1 MKRADH
7 SLSGPARLSSP
18 TPTRQPSAGVLAVSA
33 LLARWLTLCA
43 VVGAGGLG
51 CMPALPPQTVRTASP
66 SLSPPPS
73 PEPSSFSLHSGAAP
87 VRTRRRIVCKD
98 GTVLTGWVDS
108 ITPGEPVAV
117 AVGEGSPTLVPWH
130 DILRVDAA
138 STPPETAA
146 TVAVAQGPELDPAL
160 HSDGADSP
168 LHVGVVLRDGTLLAG
183 TATSYLPGESVTL
196 TTALGRPRM
205 VPWRQIARITRFPD
219 QLPPAVPAP
228 ASAKLSRDAKAQ
240 IAVAV
245 IVPTVVLAGLG
256 VAVYF
261 GIVAAPTFLGGN
273 H

>member
-7 SLSGPARLSSP
+7 SQSGPARLGSP
-18 TPTRQPSAGVLAVSA
+18 TPPRQPSVGVLAVSA
-33 LLARWLTLCA
+33 LPAWWLALCA
-43 VVGAGGLG
+43 LVGAGGLG
-51 CMPALPPQTVRTASP
+51 CMPALPPQTLRTAPP

-73 PEPSSFSLHSGAAP
+73 PEPSPSPLHSGANQ

-117 AVGEGSPTLVPWH
+117 VLDEGSPTRVPWP

-138 STPPETAA
+138 STPETAA
-146 TVAVAQGPELDPAL
+146 AAAVAPGPELDPAL
-160 HSDGADSP
+160 HSDGAGSP

-196 TTALGRPRM
+196 TTALGRPRV

-219 QLPPAVPAP
+219 QLPPAVPSP

-261 GIVAAPTFLGGN
+261 GIAAVPTFLSGN